1 MKNNISNGL
10 KKLLL
15 HVCCAPC
22 SAYVIQQLQKDYDVS
37 LFYFNPNIYP
47 EDEYEIR
54 KNESEKYAKNLGIN
68 FIEIKIGHNDW
79 LSKIKGL
86 ENEPERGKR
95 CFVCYKYRLE
105 ETAKYARDNNFDI
118 FTTTLSISPHKSSEM
133 INLVGSEISKELVI
147 EYLEADWKKDGGFKR
162 SCEISKENEF
172 YRQNY
177 CGCEFSINK
186 K

>member
-1 MKNNISNGL
+1 M

-22 SAYVIQQLQKDYDVS
+22 SAYVIEQLQKDYDIT

-47 EDEYEIR
+47 EIEYEIR
-54 KNESEKYAKNLGIN
+54 KNESQSYAKKLGID
-68 FIEIKIGHNDW
+68 FVEEKIDHNIW
-79 LSKIKGL
+79 LEKVKGF
-86 ENEPERGKR
+86 ENEFERGKR
-95 CFVCYKYRLE
+95 CFICYKYRLE
-105 ETAKYARDNNFDI
+105 ETAKYCRENNFDI

-133 INLVGSEISKELVI
+133 INQAGLEVSEIFGV
-147 EYLEADWKKDGGFKR
+147 EYLEADFKKDGGFKR

-177 CGCEFSINK
+177 CGCEFSMRR
-186 K
+186 

>member
-1 MKNNISNGL
+1 M

-22 SAYVIQQLQKDYDVS
+22 SAYVIQELQKNYDVT

-47 EDEYEIR
+47 ESEYEVR
-54 KNESEKYAKNLGIN
+54 KNESENYAKKLNIN
-68 FIEIKIGHNDW
+68 FIEKKIDHNNW
-79 LSKIKGL
+79 LEKIKGF

-95 CFVCYKYRLE
+95 CFICYKMRLE
-105 ETAKYARDNNFDI
+105 ETAKYAHDNNFDI

-133 INLVGSEISKELVI
+133 INQAGYEASKNHNI
-147 EYLEADWKKDGGFKR
+147 EHLEADWKKDGGFKK

-177 CGCEFSINK
+177 CGCEFSIIK
-186 K
+186 KC